1 MNDLDK
7 ERQTEGRK
15 AWYAVQTFYC
25 KEEHLG
31 KYLEKKGVNY
41 FIPMRY
47 IEHETLDGK
56 KHRKLTPA
64 VHNLLFIEKEFT
76 EKELLERVKDCTI
89 PFLLV
94 RDRSTRRCYEIP
106 DCEMLEFRA
115 VCDPNYKGTLYVDT
129 VTAEARPGQAVRVIR
144 GPFAGLEG
152 KLTQYKKSY
161 YVVVTLATIGVMLH
175 IPKWYCEKSTNHNI
189 TITFKHFFRKCTFVS
204 IIEQNHLLMIL
215 FL

>member
-175 IPKWYCEKSTNHNI
+175 IPKWYCEKNQLIITLRSHLNI
-189 TITFKHFFRKCTFVS
+189 SSENV
-204 IIEQNHLLMIL
+204 HL
-215 FL
+215 FP

>member
-1 MNDLDK
+1 
-7 ERQTEGRK
+7 
-15 AWYAVQTFYC
+15 
-25 KEEHLG
+25 
-31 KYLEKKGVNY
+31 
-41 FIPMRY
+41 MRY

-64 VHNLLFIEKEFT
+64 VLNLLFIEKEFT

-144 GPFAGLEG
+144 GPFAGLEVG
-152 KLTQYKKSY
+152 QLLGDIFPMLAGQARKDSTGRLPFQAVTQETAAADDFLGACQVGILGTGAQAQAEQAAGDKMACDFFQGDPLSVFFDLYHK
-161 YVVVTLATIGVMLH
+161 IINRLH
-175 IPKWYCEKSTNHNI
+175 WP
-189 TITFKHFFRKCTFVS
+189 FKP
-204 IIEQNHLLMIL
+204 
-215 FL
+215 

>member
-161 YVVVTLATIGVMLH
+161 YEVVTLATIGVMLH
-175 IPKWYCEKSTNHNI
+175 IPKWYCEKIN
-189 TITFKHFFRKCTFVS
+189 
-204 IIEQNHLLMIL
+204 
-215 FL
+215 

>member
-56 KHRKLTPA
+56 KHRKLYTICCLSRK
-64 VHNLLFIEKEFT
+64 NLRK
-76 EKELLERVKDCTI
+76 K
-89 PFLLV
+89 
-94 RDRSTRRCYEIP
+94 
-106 DCEMLEFRA
+106 
-115 VCDPNYKGTLYVDT
+115 NY
-129 VTAEARPGQAVRVIR
+129 
-144 GPFAGLEG
+144 
-152 KLTQYKKSY
+152 
-161 YVVVTLATIGVMLH
+161 
-175 IPKWYCEKSTNHNI
+175 
-189 TITFKHFFRKCTFVS
+189 
-204 IIEQNHLLMIL
+204 
-215 FL
+215 

>member
-1 MNDLDK
+1 MIMNDLDK

-94 RDRSTRRCYEIP
+94 RDRSH
-106 DCEMLEFRA
+106 
-115 VCDPNYKGTLYVDT
+115 G
-129 VTAEARPGQAVRVIR
+129 
-144 GPFAGLEG
+144 
-152 KLTQYKKSY
+152 
-161 YVVVTLATIGVMLH
+161 GVMRFQTVRCWNSVPYAIL
-175 IPKWYCEKSTNHNI
+175 IIKEL
-189 TITFKHFFRKCTFVS
+189 FMS
-204 IIEQNHLLMIL
+204 IQ
-215 FL
+215 

>member
-1 MNDLDK
+1 M
-7 ERQTEGRK
+7 
-15 AWYAVQTFYC
+15 
-25 KEEHLG
+25 EE
-31 KYLEKKGVNY
+31 KGVNY
-41 FIPMRY
+41 FIPMRFVEY
-47 IEHETLDGK
+47 ETLDGK

-129 VTAEARPGQAVRVIR
+129 VTAEARPGQAVRVQTHAIQEELLR
-144 GPFAGLEG
+144 
-152 KLTQYKKSY
+152 TCYVSY
-161 YVVVTLATIGVMLH
+161 YRRHATYSQVVLRKNQLIITLRSSAQHLVVG
-175 IPKWYCEKSTNHNI
+175 
-189 TITFKHFFRKCTFVS
+189 HFMS
-204 IIEQNHLLMIL
+204 DL
-215 FL
+215 

>member
-1 MNDLDK
+1 
-7 ERQTEGRK
+7 
-15 AWYAVQTFYC
+15 
-25 KEEHLG
+25 
-31 KYLEKKGVNY
+31 
-41 FIPMRY
+41 MRY

-189 TITFKHFFRKCTFVS
+189 TIICSTPCCRTLHV
-204 IIEQNHLLMIL
+204 
-215 FL
+215 

>member
-1 MNDLDK
+1 
-7 ERQTEGRK
+7 
-15 AWYAVQTFYC
+15 
-25 KEEHLG
+25 
-31 KYLEKKGVNY
+31 
-41 FIPMRY
+41 MRY

-106 DCEMLEFRA
+106 DHEMLEFRA

-175 IPKWYCEKSTNHNI
+175 IPKWYCEKIN
-189 TITFKHFFRKCTFVS
+189 
-204 IIEQNHLLMIL
+204 
-215 FL
+215 

>member
-1 MNDLDK
+1 MIWTKNDK
-7 ERQTEGRK
+7 QREGRHGMLYK
-15 AWYAVQTFYC
+15 PSIV

-175 IPKWYCEKSTNHNI
+175 IPKWYCEKIN
-189 TITFKHFFRKCTFVS
+189 
-204 IIEQNHLLMIL
+204 
-215 FL
+215 

>member
-94 RDRSTRRCYEIP
+94 RDG
-106 DCEMLEFRA
+106 
-115 VCDPNYKGTLYVDT
+115 VHG
-129 VTAEARPGQAVRVIR
+129 
-144 GPFAGLEG
+144 
-152 KLTQYKKSY
+152 
-161 YVVVTLATIGVMLH
+161 GVMRFQTVRCWNSVPYAIL
-175 IPKWYCEKSTNHNI
+175 IIKEL
-189 TITFKHFFRKCTFVS
+189 FMS
-204 IIEQNHLLMIL
+204 IQ
-215 FL
+215 

>member
-1 MNDLDK
+1 
-7 ERQTEGRK
+7 
-15 AWYAVQTFYC
+15 
-25 KEEHLG
+25 
-31 KYLEKKGVNY
+31 
-41 FIPMRY
+41 MRFVEY
-47 IEHETLDGK
+47 ETLDGK

-106 DCEMLEFRA
+106 DHEMLEFRA

-189 TITFKHFFRKCTFVS
+189 TIIWSTPCRRTTYVWLVELFFKFRR
-204 IIEQNHLLMIL
+204 
-215 FL
+215 

>member
-64 VHNLLFIEKEFT
+64 VYR
-76 EKELLERVKDCTI
+76 ERI
-89 PFLLV
+89 
-94 RDRSTRRCYEIP
+94 Y
-106 DCEMLEFRA
+106 
-115 VCDPNYKGTLYVDT
+115 
-129 VTAEARPGQAVRVIR
+129 
-144 GPFAGLEG
+144 G
-152 KLTQYKKSY
+152 KRT
-161 YVVVTLATIGVMLH
+161 
-175 IPKWYCEKSTNHNI
+175 
-189 TITFKHFFRKCTFVS
+189 FRKGKRLYYTFFACS
-204 IIEQNHLLMIL
+204 
-215 FL
+215 

>member
-31 KYLEKKGVNY
+31 KYLEKKRVNY

-76 EKELLERVKDCTI
+76 EKELLERVK
-89 PFLLV
+89 
-94 RDRSTRRCYEIP
+94 R
-106 DCEMLEFRA
+106 
-115 VCDPNYKGTLYVDT
+115 LYYT
-129 VTAEARPGQAVRVIR
+129 F
-144 GPFAGLEG
+144 FAC
-152 KLTQYKKSY
+152 S
-161 YVVVTLATIGVMLH
+161 
-175 IPKWYCEKSTNHNI
+175 
-189 TITFKHFFRKCTFVS
+189 
-204 IIEQNHLLMIL
+204 
-215 FL
+215 

>member
-161 YVVVTLATIGVMLH
+161 YVVGGSRQRHENGDGHDIQSLRQRELPVQGYA
-175 IPKWYCEKSTNHNI
+175 
-189 TITFKHFFRKCTFVS
+189 FKRLVQFQRKLCTD
-204 IIEQNHLLMIL
+204 

>member
-175 IPKWYCEKSTNHNI
+175 IPSGIAKNQLII
-189 TITFKHFFRKCTFVS
+189 TLRLSAQHLVVGHFMS
-204 IIEQNHLLMIL
+204 DL
-215 FL
+215 

>member
-64 VHNLLFIEKEFT
+64 VHNMLFIEKEFT
-76 EKELLERVKDCTI
+76 EKELLERV
-89 PFLLV
+89 
-94 RDRSTRRCYEIP
+94 S
-106 DCEMLEFRA
+106 
-115 VCDPNYKGTLYVDT
+115 DPNYKGTLYVDT

-175 IPKWYCEKSTNHNI
+175 IPKWYCEKIN
-189 TITFKHFFRKCTFVS
+189 
-204 IIEQNHLLMIL
+204 
-215 FL
+215 

>member
-7 ERQTEGRK
+7 ERQTEGSK
-15 AWYAVQTFYC
+15 AWYAIQTFYC

-31 KYLEKKGVNY
+31 KYLEEKGVNY
-41 FIPMRY
+41 FIPMRFVEY
-47 IEHETLDGK
+47 ETLDGK

-106 DCEMLEFRA
+106 DHEMLEFRA

-175 IPKWYCEKSTNHNI
+175 IPKWYCEKNQLII
-189 TITFKHFFRKCTFVS
+189 TLRS
-204 IIEQNHLLMIL
+204 SGRHLVVGQLMSGL
-215 FL
+215 

>member
-56 KHRKLTPA
+56 KHRKLLQLYTICCLSRK
-64 VHNLLFIEKEFT
+64 NL
-76 EKELLERVKDCTI
+76 R
-89 PFLLV
+89 
-94 RDRSTRRCYEIP
+94 
-106 DCEMLEFRA
+106 
-115 VCDPNYKGTLYVDT
+115 
-129 VTAEARPGQAVRVIR
+129 
-144 GPFAGLEG
+144 
-152 KLTQYKKSY
+152 KK
-161 YVVVTLATIGVMLH
+161 
-175 IPKWYCEKSTNHNI
+175 N
-189 TITFKHFFRKCTFVS
+189 F
-204 IIEQNHLLMIL
+204 
-215 FL
+215 

>member
-161 YVVVTLATIGVMLH
+161 YVVVTLATIGVMRKDQL
-175 IPKWYCEKSTNHNI
+175 II
-189 TITFKHFFRKCTFVS
+189 TLRSSAQHLVVGHFMFD
-204 IIEQNHLLMIL
+204 L
-215 FL
+215 

>member
-106 DCEMLEFRA
+106 DREMLEFRA

-175 IPKWYCEKSTNHNI
+175 IPKWYCEKIN
-189 TITFKHFFRKCTFVS
+189 
-204 IIEQNHLLMIL
+204 
-215 FL
+215 

>member
-89 PFLLV
+89 PFCL
-94 RDRSTRRCYEIP
+94 
-106 DCEMLEFRA
+106 F
-115 VCDPNYKGTLYVDT
+115 
-129 VTAEARPGQAVRVIR
+129 VTGVH
-144 GPFAGLEG
+144 G
-152 KLTQYKKSY
+152 
-161 YVVVTLATIGVMLH
+161 GVMRFQTVRCWNSVPYAIL
-175 IPKWYCEKSTNHNI
+175 IIKEL
-189 TITFKHFFRKCTFVS
+189 FMS
-204 IIEQNHLLMIL
+204 IQ
-215 FL
+215 

>member
-1 MNDLDK
+1 
-7 ERQTEGRK
+7 
-15 AWYAVQTFYC
+15 
-25 KEEHLG
+25 
-31 KYLEKKGVNY
+31 
-41 FIPMRY
+41 MRR
-47 IEHETLDGK
+47 LMVK
-56 KHRKLTPA
+56 MHRKLTPA

-175 IPKWYCEKSTNHNI
+175 IPKWYCKKIN
-189 TITFKHFFRKCTFVS
+189 
-204 IIEQNHLLMIL
+204 
-215 FL
+215 

>member
-161 YVVVTLATIGVMLH
+161 YVVVTLLSASCYIFPSG
-175 IPKWYCEKSTNHNI
+175 IAKKSTNHNI

>member
-31 KYLEKKGVNY
+31 KYLEKKGV
-41 FIPMRY
+41 
-47 IEHETLDGK
+47 
-56 KHRKLTPA
+56 
-64 VHNLLFIEKEFT
+64 EFT

-175 IPKWYCEKSTNHNI
+175 IPKWYCEKIN
-189 TITFKHFFRKCTFVS
+189 
-204 IIEQNHLLMIL
+204 
-215 FL
+215 